1 MNRRLA
7 TLCLACIAVAALA
20 ACSVYMGN
28 IRPIASF
35 IATPTG
41 GTWTSPVDVNFDAS
55 ASHDPDGT
63 VDAYF
68 WDFGDGQT
76 RSAVV
81 ATTYQYIVQTNPE
94 TFTVAL
100 TVTDNLG
107 ATDTAVR
114 NITVDP

>member
-1 MNRRLA
+1 MNRRLG
-7 TLCLACIAVAALA
+7 TLCLVCIAVAALA

-35 IATPTG
+35 IATPTSG
-41 GTWTSPVDVNFDAS
+41 ISPLDVDFDAS

-81 ATTYQYIVQTNPE
+81 TTTYQYIVQTDPE
-94 TFTVAL
+94 TFTVVL

>member
-7 TLCLACIAVAALA
+7 TLCLAFVAVAVLA

-35 IATPTG
+35 IATPTSG
-41 GTWTSPVDVNFDAS
+41 TSPLDVDFDAS

-63 VDAYF
+63 VDAYL

-81 ATTYQYIVQTNPE
+81 TTTYQYTVQTDPE
-94 TFTVAL
+94 TFTVVL

-114 NITVDP
+114 NITVNP

>member
-7 TLCLACIAVAALA
+7 ALCLSCVAVAALA

-35 IATPTG
+35 IATPISG
-41 GTWTSPVDVNFDAS
+41 ISPLDVAFDAS

-63 VDAYF
+63 VDAYI
-68 WDFGDGQT
+68 WNFGDGQT
-76 RSAVV
+76 TSAVV
-81 ATTYQYIVQTNPE
+81 TPLHEYIVQTDPE
-94 TFTVAL
+94 TFIVVL
-100 TVTDNLG
+100 TVIDNLG

-114 NITVDP
+114 NITVNP